1 MSCMYVREF
10 FLAFCLTWFVFVASV
25 SIRFGFNLKTTAR
38 AALCKISRL
47 FFSVF
52 LFFSFRF
59 VFLFCFVCVYMDNSP
74 NKKRRR
80 KKKHEY
86 KKHPRTEIERSAIFY
101 SSFFSFLIAA
111 FIPVFFFHPR
121 IRLLFHATP
130 APACV
135 FLGRR
140 RYRRPT
146 CSNCLSLFYS
156 LFSSHI
162 YELRCE
168 LEKNKNKK

>member
-10 FLAFCLTWFVFVASV
+10 FLAFCLTWFVVFFVCVLFLLLV

-52 LFFSFRF
+52 LFFFRF
-59 VFLFCFVCVYMDNSP
+59 VFVCVYMDNSP

-146 CSNCLSLFYS
+146 CSNCLSLLLSF
-156 LFSSHI
+156 LLSHI
-162 YELRCE
+162 
-168 LEKNKNKK
+168 